1 MTDERRIENVVQLT
15 DTIWQV
21 NKNKIIKEIEA
32 WTGEPVPEDCYD
44 LIEFCVRRGC
54 VLMEQTVGKDWRSRA

>member
-1 MTDERRIENVVQLT
+1 MTDKRRIENVVQLT

-21 NKNKIIKEIEA
+21 NKNKIVAEIEE
-32 WTGEPVPEDCYD
+32 WTGEPVPEDCMR

-54 VLMEQTVGKDWRSRA
+54 VLMEQTVGKDWRSA

>member
-1 MTDERRIENVVQLT
+1 MTDNRRIENIVQLT

-21 NKNKIIKEIEA
+21 NKDKILKDIEK
-32 WTGEPVPEDCYD
+32 WTGEPVPEACYK

-54 VLMEQTVGKDWRSRA
+54 VLMEQTVGKNWRATA

>member
-1 MTDERRIENVVQLT
+1 MTDKRRIENVVQLT

-21 NKNKIIKEIEA
+21 NKNKIIAEIEEC
-32 WTGEPVPEDCYD
+32 TGEPVPVDCMK

>member
-1 MTDERRIENVVQLT
+1 MADNRRIENIVQLT

-21 NKNKIIKEIEA
+21 NKNKILKDIEE
-32 WTGEPVPEDCYD
+32 WTGEPVPEACYK

-54 VLMEQTVGKDWRSRA
+54 VLMEQTVGKNWRATA

>member
-1 MTDERRIENVVQLT
+1 MTDNRRIENIVQLT

-21 NKNKIIKEIEA
+21 NKDKILKDIEE
-32 WTGEPVPEDCYD
+32 WTGEPVPEACYK

-54 VLMEQTVGKDWRSRA
+54 VLMEQTVGKNWRATA

>member
-1 MTDERRIENVVQLT
+1 MTDKRKIENVVQLT

-21 NKNKIIKEIEA
+21 NKNKIVAEIEE
-32 WTGEPVPEDCYD
+32 WTGEPVPVDCMK

>member
-1 MTDERRIENVVQLT
+1 MTDERRVENVVQLT

-21 NKNKIIKEIEA
+21 NKNKILKEIEE
-32 WTGEPVPEDCYD
+32 WTGEPVPVDCYR

-54 VLMEQTVGKDWRSRA
+54 VLMEQTVGKDWRSNA

>member
-1 MTDERRIENVVQLT
+1 MADNRRIENIVQLT

-21 NKNKIIKEIEA
+21 NKNKILKDIEE
-32 WTGEPVPEDCYD
+32 WTGEPVPEACYK

-54 VLMEQTVGKDWRSRA
+54 VLMEQTVGKNWRASA

>member
-1 MTDERRIENVVQLT
+1 MTDNRRIENIVQLT

-21 NKNKIIKEIEA
+21 NKNKILKDIEE
-32 WTGEPVPEDCYD
+32 WTGEPVPEACYK

-54 VLMEQTVGKDWRSRA
+54 VLMEQTVGKNWRATA

>member
-1 MTDERRIENVVQLT
+1 MTDKRRVENVVRLT

-21 NKNKIIKEIEA
+21 NKNKIVAEIEE
-32 WTGEPVPEDCYD
+32 WTGEPVPVDCMK

>member
-1 MTDERRIENVVQLT
+1 MTDKRRIENVVQLT

-21 NKNKIIKEIEA
+21 NKNKIVAEIEE
-32 WTGEPVPEDCYD
+32 WTGEPVPVDCMK